1 MLYVDNIVSQKWL
14 LYYKLKI
21 LWETTLLP
29 KTLSFIFSKCN
40 PVFLLFFFVC
50 LFVYCIFFLRGLKKT
65 DPEIHVVR
73 AHQKRF
79 NSGGEYS
86 MQKFCRAGSVA
97 RLTYKW
103 IYAGIKRHPRHRKRP
118 SGKLPRRWKDGIFKR
133 FGPIWRW
140 VRSRTRWKRIVDS
153 GEANMRKFGQ

>member
-29 KTLSFIFSKCN
+29 KHWVLSFPSVI
-40 PVFLLFFFVC
+40 LFFVVFFVC

-79 NSGGEYS
+79 NSGES
-86 MQKFCRAGSVA
+86 TVCRSSV
-97 RLTYKW
+97 
-103 IYAGIKRHPRHRKRP
+103 GRKRRAVNIQVDLCWHKEASETP
-118 SGKLPRRWKDGIFKR
+118 KTSSGKLPRRWKDGIFKR